1 VRAPAKLDVRET
13 ESPGVEAEVLRSLGE
28 RSSAVQEAVLCDR
41 LAAVVAAAK
50 TDEGVE
56 VQAGED

>member
-1 VRAPAKLDVRET
+1 
-13 ESPGVEAEVLRSLGE
+13 VEAEVLRSLGE
-28 RSSAVQEAVLCDR
+28 RSSAVQKAVLCDR